1 MKESI
6 LEKIS
11 DLVTKGVESEAE
23 CVYLLTQ
30 SRKYMEQ
37 QRIYAYP
44 NLRMLI
50 NWTVH
55 SKLDNAAVKEFLEDL
70 NDFLVDSEVRGSHE
84 LSPFP
89 ELKNKLSFVTS
100 LQKEMGDFL
109 QSIGIDSLI
118 CTDNRKF
125 RRFLEIFGHTVE
137 DTPLVYKANPPLSHL
152 SEVTFSRRQSVFSE
166 GMPPS
171 FSWKIKNGTKNVI
184 RIHSNII
191 VIPFGAF
198 EIYNEVFSFVTNDR
212 GLD

>member
-6 LEKIS
+6 IEKIR
-11 DLVTKGVESEAE
+11 DLVAKGVESEAE

-37 QRIYAYP
+37 QHIYTYP

-55 SKLDNAAVKEFLEDL
+55 SKLDNATVKEFLEEL
-70 NDFLVDSEVRGSHE
+70 NYFLVDSEAYGGHD
-84 LSPFP
+84 LSRFP

-109 QSIGIDSLI
+109 QSIGIDSSF

-137 DTPLVYKANPPLSHL
+137 DTPLAYKANPPLSHL

-171 FSWKIKNGTKNVI
+171 FSWKIKNGTKNI
-184 RIHSNII
+184 LRIHSNIT

>member
-6 LEKIS
+6 IEKIR
-11 DLVTKGVESEAE
+11 DLVNKGVESEAE

-37 QRIYAYP
+37 QSIYGYP

-55 SKLDNAAVKEFLEDL
+55 SKLDNATVKEFLEEL
-70 NDFLVDSEVRGSHE
+70 NDFLVDSEVRGSHN
-84 LSPFP
+84 LSRFP
-89 ELKNKLSFVTS
+89 GLKNKLSFVTS

-109 QSIGIDSLI
+109 QSVGIDSSI
-118 CTDNRKF
+118 CSDNRKF
-125 RRFLEIFGHTVE
+125 RSFLEIFGHIIE

-152 SEVTFSRRQSVFSE
+152 SEVTFSRRQSIFSE
-166 GMPPS
+166 GVPPS
-171 FSWKIKNGTKNVI
+171 FSWKVKNGTKNVL
-184 RIHSNII
+184 RIHSNIT
-191 VIPFGAF
+191 VIPFGAL
-198 EIYNEVFSFVTNDR
+198 EVYNEVFSFITNDR